1 MLVYIALGVLTF
13 VIAVFVWDFLQYRLR
28 AATAQKA
35 ERVSEAFEDF
45 SVFREKVIP
54 GGNDPV
60 ADDLDGPAPAFD
72 PVSEKLVAPAI
83 PAMSMSE
90 AEQNWGAMTSE
101 RCFRADIGESLK
113 PTRNYL
119 QRTNNYRR
127 SHPDS
132 CSAPN
137 HEFIGTFYT
146 PMEGVG
152 RTPTAGDNYPPS
164 TLPCAILSQS

>member
-1 MLVYIALGVLTF
+1 MRVYIALGMLVFAISLIV
-13 VIAVFVWDFLQYRLR
+13 VIAVVAWDFLQYRSR
-28 AATAQKA
+28 ISA
-35 ERVSEAFEDF
+35 ERHAEGFEDF
-45 SVFREKVIP
+45 SVFREKVVP
-54 GGNDPV
+54 GDYDPV
-60 ADDLDGPAPAFD
+60 SNDLDGPAVAFD
-72 PVSEKLVAPAI
+72 PTTEKLVSPAI
-83 PAMSMSE
+83 PAMSEAE

-101 RCFRADIGESLK
+101 RCFRADVGESLK

-137 HEFIGTFYT
+137 HEFVGTFYT

-152 RTPTAGDNYPPS
+152 RTPATGDNYPPS
-164 TLPCAILSQS
+164 TLPCGGQ